1 MSVQAGQSSACVAG
15 LSRSSMKRLLLHV
28 VVMSVSLG
36 LSVAALAIGNPPPA
50 YDDRAQLE
58 FLKGHWQTPIP
69 PQGKPPAHFSSIEG
83 SLDPESCGVCHRAQ
97 YEDWIN
103 SLHSKSMGPGVTGQ
117 TIELIHDDPKM
128 ALLCYSCHAPLSEQ
142 QEKIVDTGGRSSR
155 FKRKRHAPGLSPSA
169 SDDTSPVVKFKNNHA
184 FSASLQHKGL
194 SCAGCHVRGHQR
206 FGPPKR
212 DGSLENSASAAQL
225 PHGGAIRTAAF
236 ERAEFCKGCHQF
248 EPNGYALN
256 GKLLENTYNE
266 WKEGPY
272 AREGKSCQSC
282 HMPERRHLWRGIHDP
297 EMVKQ
302 GVSIRLSLDKE
313 QYQVG
318 EQLRAEITLVNTG
331 VGHDFPTYVTPK
343 IVVRFELADADG
355 KQVEKSAQEERIGRE
370 VTLDLTKEL
379 FDTRIAQGKSRT
391 VRYVRAIN
399 QTGLTLRAS
408 VIVVP
413 DDFYIKFF
421 EATLTKAKTR
431 EARALLDQAMREGR
445 ARSFPLFAENV
456 TVS

>member
-1 MSVQAGQSSACVAG
+1 
-15 LSRSSMKRLLLHV
+15 MKRFFLYV
-28 VVMSVSLG
+28 VVMSVCLG
-36 LSVAALAIGNPPPA
+36 FSTGVSAKGDQPPGA
-50 YDDRAQLE
+50 EDRAQLH

-97 YEDWIN
+97 YEDWID

-117 TIELIHDDPKM
+117 TMELIHDDPKL

-142 QEKIVDTGGRSSR
+142 QEKVVDKGGRPSR
-155 FKRKRHAPGLSPSA
+155 FKKRRHVPGLSPSA
-169 SDDTSPVVKFKNNHA
+169 SEERKSPALKFKPNQA
-184 FSASLQHKGL
+184 FSASLQQKGL

-212 DGSLENSASAAQL
+212 DGSLESSASAAQL
-225 PHGGAIRTAAF
+225 PHGGAVRTAAF
-236 ERAEFCKGCHQF
+236 EQAEFCKGCHQF

-302 GVSIRLSLDKE
+302 GVAVRLSLDKE
-313 QYQVG
+313 HYQVG

-370 VTLDLTKEL
+370 VTLDLTQEL
-379 FDTRIAQGKSRT
+379 FDTRIAPGKSRT
-391 VRYVRAIN
+391 VRYVRAIDR
-399 QTGLTLRAS
+399 TGLTLRAS
-408 VIVVP
+408 VVVVP
-413 DDFYIKFF
+413 DDFYIQFF
-421 EATLTKAKTR
+421 EATLPKARSKG
-431 EARALLDQAMREGR
+431 AGALLEQAIREGR
-445 ARSFPLFAENV
+445 ARSFRLFAENV